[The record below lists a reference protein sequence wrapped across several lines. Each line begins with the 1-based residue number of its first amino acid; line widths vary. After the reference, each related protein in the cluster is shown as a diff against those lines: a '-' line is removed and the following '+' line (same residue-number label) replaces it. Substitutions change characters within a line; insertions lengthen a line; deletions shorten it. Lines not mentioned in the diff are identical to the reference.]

1 MGDIEENLFYPG
13 GGEVEEIIIPFEYK
27 DLKWCDEE
35 HTILKFMLHHPEYG
49 WIPYSTSE
57 NDTGI
62 GKKLWYLRDR
72 LEIAEFERPIKSLE
86 DVKQQKLNTL
96 KLKASQ
102 FEKTE
107 NKEMVVMS
115 SLGFRINADP
125 KAKRN
130 VDTLIELGVCSFRDY
145 DNNMYYN
152 FTIEDLEIIKR
163 EISLNAVNLYN
174 QKWKMEGE
182 INSLETIEEVE
193 NYQIVFE
200 MLDFSND
207 N

>member
-1 MGDIEENLFYPG
+1 MSDNEENLFYPG
-13 GGEVEEIIIPFEYK
+13 GGEVETVEIPFEYK

-57 NDTGI
+57 SDIGI
-62 GKKLWYLRDR
+62 GKKLWDLRDT
-72 LEIAEFERPIKSLE
+72 LEIAEFEQPIKSLE

-102 FEKTE
+102 FEQSE
-107 NKEMVVMS
+107 NKEMVVIS

-125 KAKRN
+125 KSKRN
-130 VDTLIELGVCSFRDY
+130 IDTLIELGVTSFRDY
-145 DNNMYYN
+145 DNNMYN
-152 FTIEDLEIIKR
+152 DLTIENLETIKR
-163 EISLNAVNLYN
+163 EISLNAVSLYN